1 MCHKIIFVV
10 AALCVVNASVIT
22 IDVHEDDP
30 QSVVDFEESSSFAS
44 CDNQECD
51 QRCRRLKFPGGICV
65 RGRCK
70 CDNFLTFE
78 NTRSVQKV
86 LTFTR
91 SCNRRDCN
99 ERCERLGYAG
109 GVCVKDRC
117 KCKDIELNEEDVE
130 LEELSSPRRCYYR
143 ECEQRCRR
151 IGYPGGA
158 CVNGRCKCDSRMNA
172 DIEFEETDI
181 TSTGICWPK
190 ACDRVC
196 RILGFNN
203 GTCVDGKCKC
213 VKKEGAADTEDLIAA
228 EPFWVSE
235 ELRKCNI
242 NVCHRNCI
250 RKGYRGGGVC
260 LGSRC
265 QCRIPRTINE
275 LINNEKNDE
284 MPEESNLEVD
294 EEAN

>member
-78 NTRSVQKV
+78 K
-86 LTFTR
+86 
-91 SCNRRDCN
+91 
-99 ERCERLGYAG
+99 
-109 GVCVKDRC
+109 
-117 KCKDIELNEEDVE
+117 DVE

-158 CVNGRCKCDSRMNA
+158 CVNGRCKCDSRMNAGVFELEEVSSLRRCYYRECEQRCRRIGYPGGACVNGRCKCDSRRNA